1 MRTATAPARGA
12 RFGPVIAGAVLTYLG
27 SGAMLL
33 AGLMFLLGT
42 RDGSFLGRPVDE
54 VGLAGASVPIGSVR
68 VVGLVLTVVGVA
80 LVALATLVL
89 RRKNGARVVLTCL
102 GGLSVGALL
111 YAMTTGDVVS
121 PLPPMVWIAV
131 AVLLLWLG
139 GRRL

>member
-1 MRTATAPARGA
+1 MRTATAPARSA

-42 RDGSFLGRPVDE
+42 RDGSFLGQPVDE

-80 LVALATLVL
+80 LVALVL